1 MSFLA
6 PLFLV
11 GAAAI
16 AGPILFHL
24 WRRTPRGRQVFSTLM
39 FLVPSPP
46 RMTNRSRLEH
56 LPLLLLRGL
65 LLLLLVLAF
74 SRPFFRTEDWDR
86 IAEQPLPRVAILV
99 DRSASM
105 RRDGVWDHAREE
117 ILDRMSASPAGTR
130 FGIFA
135 FADDWSSLANFDE
148 CRDLSPSTVRELTGS
163 RLAEMSPTW
172 QGTRLGLGVA
182 RTIAALQEEETRD
195 VAERPQELW
204 IVSDLAEGA
213 DFGGLENIEWPAGL
227 RVVVVPAEAK
237 NPGNAGLQPVADIT
251 ETAADVVR
259 VRVQNSSDSRVEEF
273 TIDWED
279 VASDD
284 PVRVVV
290 PAGQSRVVAI
300 PRAEAAE
307 GGTVLRLTGDSEP
320 FDNVAWVPRVE
331 RPRRLVA
338 YLGEE
343 AADDPQGLRFFLEGA
358 LSVSSLFDV
367 RFAGPND
374 PLDSQRPSLI
384 VIPSGATV
392 PDWVAESLK
401 RGSVGLVVLTQADGA
416 GDLLAR
422 LGLAGAAVA
431 EALEQD
437 QRWSEIDFE
446 SPWLAPFAE
455 ARYSDFTGIRF
466 WKHRSVKLPE
476 GWPGTILTRFE
487 NRDPA
492 WFVQPVGMGRLHVM
506 ASGWQPSDSQL
517 ARSSKFPPLMMR
529 LLEDAAGISAGG
541 RQKNVGDR
549 LWDPPP
555 QPAPEAIAVPQDSLV
570 KLPDG
575 EESTGYRPL
584 ADVPGIYQL
593 TIDGEPRLVAVNVP
607 PDETRTSPMDLERLV
622 TLGVPIGEATST
634 ASRAREAERLTQA
647 RREDL
652 EREQKIWWWLI
663 LAAAGCLLLEAAY
676 AHWLTRRR
684 RDAEATA

>member
-24 WRRTPRGRQVFSTLM
+24 WRRTPRGKQVFSTLM

-105 RRDGVWDHAREE
+105 RREGVWDRAREE
-117 ILDRMSASPAGTR
+117 ILDRMSASPSGTR

-148 CRDLSPSTVRELTGS
+148 CRDLSAGAVRDLAAS
-163 RLAEMSPTW
+163 RLEEMSPTW
-172 QGTRLGLGVA
+172 QGTGLGLGVA

-195 VAERPQELW
+195 VAHRPQELW
-204 IVSDLAEGA
+204 VVSDLAEGA
-213 DFGGLENIEWPAGL
+213 DTSGLENIEWPAGL
-227 RVVVVPAEAK
+227 RVVVVATEAK
-237 NPGNAGLQPVADIT
+237 SPGNAGLQPVADVT
-251 ETAADVVR
+251 EAAADVVR
-259 VRVQNSSDSRVEEF
+259 VRVQNASDSTVEEF
-273 TIDWED
+273 TVDWED
-279 VASDD
+279 VATDD

-300 PRAEAAE
+300 PRSEAAE

-320 FDNVAWVPRVE
+320 FDNLAWVPRVE

-343 AADDPQGLRFFLEGA
+343 AADDPQGLRFYLEGA

-392 PDWVAESLK
+392 PDWVTESIK
-401 RGSVGLVVLTQADGA
+401 RGSVGLIVLTQADGA
-416 GDLLAR
+416 ADMLAR
-422 LGLAGAAVA
+422 LGLTGVEVA
-431 EALEQD
+431 EAPEQD
-437 QRWSEIDFE
+437 QRWGEIDFE

-476 GWPGTILTRFE
+476 GWSGMILTRFE

-506 ASGWQPSDSQL
+506 TSGWQPTDSQL

-555 QPAPEAIAVPQDSLV
+555 QPVPEAITMPQDSLV
-570 KLPDG
+570 KLPEGDDAA
-575 EESTGYRPL
+575 TTRVL

-593 TIDGEPRLVAVNVP
+593 TMDGEPRLVAVNVP
-607 PDETRTSPMDLERLV
+607 LDETRTSPMDLERLV

-652 EREQKIWWWLI
+652 EREQKVWWWLI
-663 LAAAGCLLLEAAY
+663 LAAACCLLLEAAY

-684 RDAEATA
+684 REAEAAT